1 MADDTGLEARLV
13 QVLRGMKAPGTTE
26 DIFEAKLVDGIR
38 VVDGVVHMALRAERA
53 QLRQME
59 AMAADAAALLERQP
73 GVKKASVVLTSHRT
87 EPAPTKPPPGRHGED
102 PNGEKFLQT
111 VKHVIAVASGK
122 GGVGKSTLSVNLA
135 VGLSQLG
142 LRVGLID
149 ADIHG
154 PSLARMLGVTGKPE
168 VENGMMQPVDVF
180 GLRTMSI
187 GFLVPEDQAM
197 IWRGPMVMGALQQIM
212 GQTNWGPLDV
222 MVVDLPPGTGDA
234 QLTLSQRVKVDGA
247 VIVSTPQDI
256 ALIDARRG
264 VAMFE
269 KVGVKILGLV
279 ENMSFFACP
288 SCGHEAPIF
297 GHGGARAEAGR
308 LGVPFLGEVPLL
320 LDVREAGDAG
330 RPIMMSAPQSA
341 GARAFAAIAEAVW
354 ARVRV

>member
-1 MADDTGLEARLV
+1 MADDSGLEARLV
-13 QVLRGMKAPGTTE
+13 QALRGIKAPGQAM
-26 DIFEAKLVDGIR
+26 DIFAADLVDGFR
-38 VVDGVVHMALRAERA
+38 VADGVVQLALRAERA
-53 QLRQME
+53 LVRQME
-59 AMAADAAALLERQP
+59 AVAADAAALLERQP
-73 GVKKASVVLTSHRT
+73 GVKKASVVLTAHRA
-87 EPAPTKPPPGRHGED
+87 EPAPKPPAGRHGEN

-154 PSLARMLGVTGKPE
+154 PSLGRMLGVTGKPE
-168 VENGMMQPVDVF
+168 VIDGMMQPIDVF

-212 GQTNWGPLDV
+212 GQTDWGELDV

-234 QLTLSQRVKVDGA
+234 QLTLSQRVKVKGA

-269 KVGVKILGLV
+269 KVGVKVLGVV

-288 SCGHEAPIF
+288 ECGHETHIF
-297 GHGGARAEAGR
+297 GHGGARAEAAK
-308 LGVPFLGEVPLL
+308 LGVPFLGDVPLL
-320 LDVREAGDAG
+320 LDVREAGDGG
-330 RPIMMSAPQSA
+330 RPILMSAPQSA
-341 GARAFAAIAEAVW
+341 GARAFTAIAAAVW
-354 ARVRV
+354 EQVRT